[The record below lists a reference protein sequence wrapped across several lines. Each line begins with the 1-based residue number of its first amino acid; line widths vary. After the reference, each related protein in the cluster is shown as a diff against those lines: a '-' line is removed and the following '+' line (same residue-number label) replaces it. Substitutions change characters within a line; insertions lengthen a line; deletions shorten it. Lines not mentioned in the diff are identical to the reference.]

1 MTEANPH
8 GNPPPPL
15 AGVAVLARLAA
26 IGLVLLVVLAGF
38 AYTGG
43 WLTPARLTPV
53 GFVDRFQEVNGV
65 YPGFRRNHA
74 KGLCL
79 IGIFDSNGQGQRL
92 SKAVVF
98 RPGRV
103 PLIGRFALAGGQPFA
118 ADAPQNVRS
127 MALRFTLPD
136 GEEWRTGM
144 NDIPVFPVATP
155 ESFYAQ
161 LLAFRNDPA
170 TGKPDPAKVKAF
182 LDRYP
187 ETARALAEIR
197 AQPVAPG
204 FENASYN
211 SLDAFRFVDAAG
223 HSTPVRWAMVSA
235 QPALAQPSGEAAP
248 GAAAQGM
255 ANPDKNY
262 LFDALIARIAQ
273 GPLQWHLIVTIGQ
286 PGDPTNDATIAWPAD
301 REKVDVGTLTV
312 ERLVGEGEGVCRDV
326 NFDPTVLPAGIE
338 LSDDPLLSAR
348 SAVYA
353 QSYERRAGE
362 AKEQSAVKTPEMGI
376 GAGQ

>member
-1 MTEANPH
+1 
-8 GNPPPPL
+8 
-15 AGVAVLARLAA
+15 
-26 IGLVLLVVLAGF
+26 
-38 AYTGG
+38 
-43 WLTPARLTPV
+43 
-53 GFVDRFQEVNGV
+53 
-65 YPGFRRNHA
+65 
-74 KGLCL
+74 
-79 IGIFDSNGQGQRL
+79 
-92 SKAVVF
+92 
-98 RPGRV
+98 
-103 PLIGRFALAGGQPFA
+103 
-118 ADAPQNVRS
+118 